1 MRIPKDEVIFVPASK
16 AFKRKMLAVVAVLD
30 KTQAEFSRD
39 AISEKIDLLAQQ
51 NPKVAEALK
60 DLAA

>member
-1 MRIPKDEVIFVPASK
+1 MNKDLKMWNLKASQEFISRLK
-16 AFKRKMLAVVAVLD
+16 KTAATIDRTASQLVREAVN
-30 KTQAEFSRD
+30 
-39 AISEKIDLLAQQ
+39 EKIDLLAQQ